1 MPSNHLILCCPFS
14 SCLQCFPPC
23 RSFPVSQFFSTG
35 GQNIGASVSASDLP
49 MNTQGWF
56 SLGLTGLISLQ
67 SKELSG
73 VFSSTTVFSS
83 TSFTVFSLAQAVFS
97 CTTVQKHRFFGAQ
110 LSLESSSHVHTWLLE
125 KPYLWLSEYI
135 EDWIWVVPGRG
146 VSMINPEKLERWSW
160 PR

>member
-1 MPSNHLILCCPFS
+1 MHIAGGFSEWWKHNLWSQVNLQSLSLFSHSVMSDSLPPHGLQYARLPCSSPFPGACSNSCSLSWWCHQTILSLSSVVPFS

-67 SKELSG
+67 SKGLSITLIDSYLHEW
-73 VFSSTTVFSS
+73 F
-83 TSFTVFSLAQAVFS
+83 
-97 CTTVQKHRFFGAQ
+97 
-110 LSLESSSHVHTWLLE
+110 WLL
-125 KPYLWLSEYI
+125 LTL
-135 EDWIWVVPGRG
+135 
-146 VSMINPEKLERWSW
+146 MIF
-160 PR
+160 